1 MWDPTVELTW
11 HELREDRF
19 VEPEKEELDAPPP
32 PGTLPEAEVEEL
44 IQPPAEPEEAPE
56 PAA

>member
-11 HELREDRF
+11 HELHEDRF
-19 VEPEKEELDAPPP
+19 VEPPKEEPGPPP
-32 PGTLPEAEVEEL
+32 PLEIMPEAEIEEPIL
-44 IQPPAEPEEAPE
+44 AHDEPEKGPE